1 MTELTDSLAVLGPGG
16 PRERARRLRRLSG
29 PLVGTG
35 FRAAP
40 RLAWGA
46 LALSTV
52 GGLAITC
59 YSLGYRML
67 VDGALHHQTRRVA
80 LGAGLIAVLFTIGW
94 LSTVL
99 AAMLG
104 SELTDRS
111 NLTLGLRIGRL
122 TASVPGIE
130 HLERPDMLVH
140 VEPLRDNRRM
150 LAAAPNQLFSLWG
163 SAIRSVGVV
172 VLLATVYLP
181 ILVVPAFAVLPAF
194 ANRRA
199 ARIQALGDDE
209 LAEDR
214 RLVEELFTLATTAAS
229 ARELRT
235 YGLTGALADRHAEL
249 TERTRHRSLAIA
261 RRSAAWEAAGWI
273 GFAIGFVGAIVILV
287 LRAAHGEQSPGQV
300 VMSVSLLRR
309 AQTQI
314 SRSTST
320 AGNFATA
327 LRTAQHLLWLEDYA
341 QSRPTT
347 HPTEAPLTSVG
358 PPPSPAGPP
367 PSPVGPPPAE
377 PRRRGDVPS
386 RLHDGIALQEI
397 GFRYPSRGA
406 SVLADVDLQLPAGS
420 VVALVG
426 ENGAGKSTLVKL
438 LSGMYPP
445 TTGRVLID
453 GIPLAEL
460 DPAAW
465 RRRIA
470 ATLQDYERFMLRA
483 GESVGVGDLPRV
495 ADEAAIRAA
504 LDAAGAARLPE
515 GLPDGLAT
523 RVGNRFT
530 GGHELSG
537 GLWQRLALAR
547 GLMRPD
553 PLLVILDEPT
563 ASLDPVSEAAL
574 YARFAKAVRGARS
587 RSGAVTLLVSHRLST
602 ARIADR
608 IVVLE
613 AGRVIEVGS
622 HPELIAAAGTYAEL
636 FALQARGY
644 APTPG

>member
-1 MTELTDSLAVLGPGG
+1 MTAPTDPIDPDDDASGLGSGG
-16 PRERARRLRRLSG
+16 LRQRARRLRRLAG

-46 LALSTV
+46 LALSTI

-59 YSLGYRML
+59 YSLGYRMM
-67 VDGALHHQTRRVA
+67 VDGALDHETTRVA
-80 LGAGLIAVLFTIGW
+80 IGAALVALLFTVGW

-99 AAMLG
+99 AAIIG
-104 SELTDRS
+104 SELTDRA
-111 NLTLGLRIGRL
+111 NLTLGLRIGL
-122 TASVPGIE
+122 LIASVPGVE
-130 HLERPDMLVH
+130 HLEVPDLLAR
-140 VEPLRDNRRM
+140 VEPLRENRRT
-150 LAAAPNQLFSLWG
+150 LAGAPNQLCSLWG
-163 SAIRSVGVV
+163 SAIRSIGVV

-181 ILVVPAFAVLPAF
+181 ILVVPAFAVLPAL
-194 ANRRA
+194 ADRRA
-199 ARIQALGDDE
+199 ARLQARGEDE

-214 RLVEELFTLATTAAS
+214 RLLEELFTLASVASS

-235 YGLTGALADRHAEL
+235 YGISGAIAARHAEL
-249 TERTRHRSLAIA
+249 GDRIRRRSLATA

-273 GFAIGFVGAIVILV
+273 GFAVGFVGAIIVLV
-287 LRAAHGEQSPGQV
+287 LRAAHGEQTPGQV

-314 SRSTST
+314 SRSTNT

-327 LRTAQHLLWLEDYA
+327 VRAANHLVWLEDYA
-341 QSRPTT
+341 
-347 HPTEAPLTSVG
+347 APATLL
-358 PPPSPAGPP
+358 PPPGA
-367 PSPVGPPPAE
+367 PAE
-377 PRRRGDVPS
+377 SARRPAVPDTL
-386 RLHDGIALQEI
+386 RAGIALHGI
-397 GFRYPSRGA
+397 GFSYPGQAA
-406 SVLADVDLQLPAGS
+406 SVLSDVELLLPAGS

-426 ENGAGKSTLVKL
+426 ENGAGKTTLVKL
-438 LSGMYPP
+438 LTGMYPP
-445 TTGRVLID
+445 TAGRILID
-453 GIPLAEL
+453 GAPLAEL

-465 RRRIA
+465 RERVT

-483 GESVGVGDLPRV
+483 GHTVGLGDLRRLD
-495 ADEAAIRAA
+495 DEPAILAA
-504 LDAAGAARLPE
+504 LEHTGAGRLLD

-530 GGHELSG
+530 GGRELSG
-537 GLWQRLALAR
+537 GQWQRLALAR

-553 PLLVILDEPT
+553 PLLVVLDEPT

-574 YARFAKAVRGARS
+574 FARFAHAVRSARS
-587 RSGAVTLLVSHRLST
+587 HTGAVTLLVSHRLST

-622 HPELIAAAGTYAEL
+622 HPELIAAGGTYAEL

-644 APTPG
+644 AASTG

>member
-1 MTELTDSLAVLGPGG
+1 MTELTDSLAGLAAGG
-16 PRERARRLRRLSG
+16 PRERAERLRRLAG
-29 PLVGTG
+29 LLVGTG

-46 LALSTV
+46 LALSTL

-67 VDGALHHQTRRVA
+67 VDGALHHQTGRVA
-80 LGAGLIAVLFTIGW
+80 LGAALIALLFTVGW
-94 LSTVL
+94 LASVL

-140 VEPLRDNRRM
+140 VEPLREHRRT

-163 SAIRSVGVV
+163 SAIRSIGVV

-181 ILVVPAFAVLPAF
+181 ILVVPAFALLPAF
-194 ANRRA
+194 ADRRA
-199 ARIQALGDDE
+199 ARIQARGDDE

-214 RLVEELFTLATTAAS
+214 RLIEELFTLATTAGS

-235 YGLTGALADRHAEL
+235 YGVGGALADRHAEL
-249 TERTRHRSLAIA
+249 TERTRRRSLQVA
-261 RRSAAWEAAGWI
+261 RRSAVWEAAGWI

-287 LRAAHGEQSPGQV
+287 LRAAHGEQTPGQV

-327 LRTAQHLLWLEDYA
+327 LRTAEHLLWLEDHA
-341 QSRPTT
+341 RSATT
-347 HPTEAPLTSVG
+347 
-358 PPPSPAGPP
+358 
-367 PSPVGPPPAE
+367 PPPAE
-377 PRRRGDVPS
+377 PRPPREVPGQL
-386 RLHDGIALQEI
+386 REAIALHGI
-397 GFRYPSRGA
+397 GFRYPNRDA
-406 SVLADVDLQLPAGS
+406 SVLADVDLLLPAGS

-438 LSGMYPP
+438 LCGMYAP
-445 TTGRVLID
+445 TAGRILVD

-460 DPAAW
+460 DSAAW
-465 RRRIA
+465 RARIA
-470 ATLQDYERFMLRA
+470 ATLQDYERFMLAARH
-483 GESVGVGDLPRV
+483 SVGVGDLRRLH
-495 ADEAAIRAA
+495 DDDAIRGA
-504 LDAAGAARLPE
+504 LDAAGAERLLD

-523 RVGNRFT
+523 QVGNRFT
-530 GGHELSG
+530 GGRELSG
-537 GLWQRLALAR
+537 GQWQRLALAR

-553 PLLVILDEPT
+553 PLLVVLDEPT

-574 YARFAKAVRGARS
+574 FARFAQAVRRS
-587 RSGAVTLLVSHRLST
+587 RSNTGAVTLLVSHRLST

-613 AGRVIEVGS
+613 AGRLIEVGS
-622 HPELIAAAGTYAEL
+622 HDELIAAGGTYAEL

-644 APTPG
+644 ASTAR

>member
-1 MTELTDSLAVLGPGG
+1 VTDLADSLAGLAAGG
-16 PRERARRLRRLSG
+16 PRDRARRLRRLSG

-163 SAIRSVGVV
+163 SAIRSLGVV

-181 ILVVPAFAVLPAF
+181 ILVVPAFALLPGL

-199 ARIQALGDDE
+199 ARIQARGDDE

-214 RLVEELFTLATTAAS
+214 RLLEELFTLATTAAS

-235 YGLTGALADRHAEL
+235 YGITGALADRHAEL
-249 TERTRHRSLAIA
+249 TERTRRRSLAIA

-273 GFAIGFVGAIVILV
+273 GFAVGFVGAIVILV

-314 SRSTST
+314 SRSTNT

-327 LRTAQHLLWLEDYA
+327 LRTAQHLLWLEDDA
-341 QSRPTT
+341 HARALTRLTETPSGRLESPT
-347 HPTEAPLTSVG
+347 
-358 PPPSPAGPP
+358 PPSD
-367 PSPVGPPPAE
+367 PPPAE
-377 PRRRGDVPS
+377 PRRRSDVPN
-386 RLHDGIALQEI
+386 RLHDAIVLQEI
-397 GFRYPSRGA
+397 GFRYPSRDA
-406 SVLADVDLQLPAGS
+406 SVLADVDLLLPAGG

-438 LSGMYPP
+438 LSGMYEP
-445 TTGRVLID
+445 TAGRILID
-453 GIPLAEL
+453 GTPLAEL
-460 DPAAW
+460 DPVAW

-470 ATLQDYERFMLRA
+470 ATLQDFERFMLRA
-483 GESVGVGDLPRV
+483 GDSVGVGDLPRV
-495 ADEAAIRAA
+495 DDDTAIRAA
-504 LDAAGAARLPE
+504 LDAAGADRLLE
-515 GLPDGLAT
+515 KLPNGLAT
-523 RVGNRFT
+523 RIGNRFT
-530 GGHELSG
+530 GGRELSG
-537 GLWQRLALAR
+537 GQWQRLALAR
-547 GLMRPD
+547 GLMRQD

-574 YARFAKAVRGARS
+574 FARFAKAVRDARS

-602 ARIADR
+602 ARIADL
-608 IVVLE
+608 IVVLV
-613 AGRVIEVGS
+613 AGRPTEIGS
-622 HPELIAAAGTYAEL
+622 HAELIAADGTYAEL

-644 APTPG
+644 APTA

>member
-1 MTELTDSLAVLGPGG
+1 MTDLADSLAGLAAGG
-16 PRERARRLRRLSG
+16 PRDWVARLRRVAGL
-29 PLVGTG
+29 LVGTG

-40 RLAWGA
+40 SLAWGA
-46 LALSTV
+46 LGLSTV
-52 GGLAITC
+52 GGVAITC

-67 VDGALHHQTRRVA
+67 VDGALRHQTGRVA
-80 LGAGLIAVLFTIGW
+80 LGAALIAVLFTAGW

-104 SELTDRS
+104 SELTDRAT
-111 NLTLGLRIGRL
+111 LTLGLRIGRL

-140 VEPLRDNRRM
+140 VEPLREHRRT

-181 ILVVPAFAVLPAF
+181 ILVVPAFALLPAF
-194 ANRRA
+194 ADRRA
-199 ARIQALGDDE
+199 ARIQARGDDE

-235 YGLTGALADRHAEL
+235 YGITGALADRHAEL
-249 TERTRHRSLAIA
+249 TERTRRRSLAIA

-287 LRAAHGEQSPGQV
+287 LRAAHGEQTPGQV

-314 SRSTST
+314 SRSTSS

-327 LRTAQHLLWLEDYA
+327 LRTAQHLLWLEDHARLGPPRPPA
-341 QSRPTT
+341 QPPRAAPSPSRP
-347 HPTEAPLTSVG
+347 AI
-358 PPPSPAGPP
+358 A
-367 PSPVGPPPAE
+367 PPPAE
-377 PRRRGDVPS
+377 PRRPRDVPGH
-386 RLHDGIALQEI
+386 LNDAIALQGI
-397 GFRYPSRGA
+397 GFRYPGRDA
-406 SVLADVDLQLPAGS
+406 SVLADLDLRLTAGS

-426 ENGAGKSTLVKL
+426 ENGAGKSTVVKL
-438 LSGMYPP
+438 LCGMYAP
-445 TTGRVLID
+445 TAGRILVD

-460 DPAAW
+460 DPALW
-465 RRRIA
+465 RARIA
-470 ATLQDYERFMLRA
+470 ATLQDYERFMLPA
-483 GESVGVGDLPRV
+483 GQSVGVGDLRRL
-495 ADEAAIRAA
+495 DDDAAIRGA
-504 LDAAGAARLPE
+504 LDAAGAENLLD

-523 RVGNRFT
+523 QVGNRFT
-530 GGHELSG
+530 GGRELSG
-537 GLWQRLALAR
+537 GQWQRIALAR

-574 YARFAKAVRGARS
+574 FARFANAAR
-587 RSGAVTLLVSHRLST
+587 RARARTGAVTLLVSHRLST

-608 IVVLE
+608 IVVLN

-622 HPELIAAAGTYAEL
+622 HDELIAAAGTYAEL

-644 APTPG
+644 SPTPR